1 MSALTP
7 YEEPTMEVIIV
18 VLERGFEAS
27 YGDYGEAGDEF
38 DINNNGDF

>member
-1 MSALTP
+1 MNVRTL
-7 YEEPTMEVIIV
+7 YEEPTMEVVIV
-18 VLERGFEAS
+18 ALERGFEAS

>member
-1 MSALTP
+1 MSVLTP
-7 YEEPTMEVIIV
+7 YEEPSMEVIIV
-18 VLERGFEAS
+18 TLERGFEAS